1 MPTINK
7 TFFGLG
13 LLKYTRETTTG
24 NRKEYVNICK
34 KSFSMIWVF
43 PKYRKA
49 FHNLIISGGQ
59 PFQLVLFPDAH
70 FAGNYNLPFHT
81 LSFWGFSI
89 NSCIKEDLNATLLNR
104 YNLVVFSYLFVKC
117 STVEGFVEKHEVNF
131 LFKWSNY
138 TPIL

>member
-104 YNLVVFSYLFVKC
+104 CNCFKVERFPLKC
-117 STVEGFVEKHEVNF
+117 SPVDGFDKKHAVN
-131 LFKWSNY
+131 LFKR
-138 TPIL
+138 LG